1 METAYADVI
10 SKPIYQILT
19 YMTHTSGM
27 EIALPLA
34 VKELVSLKLKETAG
48 EIKLFEQRYGTDF
61 EAFKSAWH
69 QKKIPNQHSYDIEK
83 DYWEWEAAVSDYE
96 RLCQMRENLL

>member
-1 METAYADVI
+1 
-10 SKPIYQILT
+10 
-19 YMTHTSGM
+19 
-27 EIALPLA
+27 

>member
-34 VKELVSLKLKETAG
+34 VKELVSLKLKETAE
-48 EIKLFEQRYGTDF
+48 EIKSFEQRYGTDF
-61 EAFKSAWH
+61 KVFKSAWH
-69 QKKIPNQHSYDIEK
+69 QKKIPNQHSYEIEK

-96 RLCQMRENLL
+96 RLYQMRESLL

>member
-19 YMTHTSGM
+19 YMTHTSRM

-34 VKELVSLKLKETAG
+34 VKELVSLKLKETAE
-48 EIKLFEQRYGTDF
+48 EIKSFEQRYGTDF
-61 EAFKSAWH
+61 KVFKSAWH
-69 QKKIPNQHSYDIEK
+69 QKKIPNQHSYEIEK

-96 RLCQMRENLL
+96 RLYQMRESLL

>member
-27 EIALPLA
+27 EIALLEM
-34 VKELVSLKLKETAG
+34 KE
-48 EIKLFEQRYGTDF
+48 R
-61 EAFKSAWH
+61 
-69 QKKIPNQHSYDIEK
+69 
-83 DYWEWEAAVSDYE
+83 
-96 RLCQMRENLL
+96 